1 MAQPTVRVI
10 VVTDG
15 DGVALDAVQ
24 TAAAELGLRTIS
36 RSAGHPTRMTGFEM
50 ASLSQYAPYDPVVV
64 MVDDRGHPGEGPGE
78 RALVELSADPRVE
91 ILGVVAVAARTDGAQ
106 AVRVNRS
113 VSARGE
119 VVPSAVNKEGQP
131 LPSQKH
137 LAGDTVSVLDRL
149 RVPVVIGTGDSG
161 KGQDAISRGAP
172 LTRRALEEVLRHHG
186 IEPLHRPAPGQ

>member
-1 MAQPTVRVI
+1 MEKRPVRVI

-64 MVDDRGHPGEGPGE
+64 MVDDRGNPGEGPGE
-78 RALVELSADPRVE
+78 RALAELVADPRVE
-91 ILGVVAVAARTDGAQ
+91 VLGVVAVAARTDGVQ
-106 AVRVNRS
+106 AAPVDRS

-119 VVPSAVNKEGQP
+119 VVPFAVDKEGRPQP
-131 LPSQKH
+131 RRKH
-137 LAGDTVSVLDRL
+137 LAGDTVSVLNRIE
-149 RVPVVIGTGDSG
+149 VPIVIGTGDSG
-161 KGQDAISRGAP
+161 KGRDAVSQGAP
-172 LTRRALEEVLRHHG
+172 ITRRAIEEILRHHG
-186 IEPLHRPAPGQ
+186 IDNTRHK